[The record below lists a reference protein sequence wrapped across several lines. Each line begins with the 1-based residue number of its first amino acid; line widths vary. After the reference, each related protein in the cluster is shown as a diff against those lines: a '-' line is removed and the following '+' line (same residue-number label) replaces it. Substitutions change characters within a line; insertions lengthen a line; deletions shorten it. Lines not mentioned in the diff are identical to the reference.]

1 MKLGLEN
8 IMKQAQEMQEKMQ
21 RVQQEIANNEVTG
34 EAGAGLV
41 KVRMNG
47 RHEVLKMEIDSSL
60 VSEDR
65 DMLEDLVA
73 AAVNNDVRRVDT
85 MSKEKLSGLTAG
97 MNLPAGFKLPFQD

>member
-47 RHEVLKMEIDSSL
+47 RHEVLK
-60 VSEDR
+60 
-65 DMLEDLVA
+65 
-73 AAVNNDVRRVDT
+73 
-85 MSKEKLSGLTAG
+85 EKLSGLTAG